1 MHCMLCHLCVCVRVR
16 VHDLL
21 GLGWWWVAFHECS
34 KPGLKRC
41 CCRDSVAQLRSL
53 CTSSISAMRTQP
65 MQCDMCLHVTGHAQ
79 QVAGSAL
86 GLLCC
91 ACNSLLNVR
100 TLLTGVL
107 TLALTCACT

>member
-1 MHCMLCHLCVCVRVR
+1 
-16 VHDLL
+16 
-21 GLGWWWVAFHECS
+21 
-34 KPGLKRC
+34 
-41 CCRDSVAQLRSL
+41 
-53 CTSSISAMRTQP
+53 MRTQP